1 MTDGLVVV
9 SAPRAEAGA
18 RPEAVLAGASIAR
31 ELSSGWA
38 PGSGMGITVRGSGTT
53 ALRISWVFCRTA
65 PDSGPSW
72 SSPLLVMADLPWAL
86 ASGRRPA
93 ARRAAR
99 WATVSV
105 AGAAAW
111 GAGSVLAR
119 ACSGTVALGV
129 SPAFADWAGVIGPP
143 SVRAA
148 VATGL
153 RGEGLAT
160 PARGGSPAPV
170 VGGVN
175 VPPSVRVPAAT
186 ALLVK
191 GLAPGTR
198 GGSPAPV
205 VGGVNVPPS
214 VRVPAATA
222 LLVKGLAPG
231 TRGVSPAPVA
241 GAGVSGPPSVRIPL
255 ATGLEGNGLLVTGAP
270 DASPALAVGTE
281 EAVVLV
287 VPGRAALPARSGVA
301 PGATS
306 AFGIARL
313 LESVAA
319 WFTPSALRTA
329 AAKPALPA
337 AALPGALVRV

>member
-1 MTDGLVVV
+1 M
-9 SAPRAEAGA
+9 
-18 RPEAVLAGASIAR
+18 
-31 ELSSGWA
+31 
-38 PGSGMGITVRGSGTT
+38 MVRGSGTT

-65 PDSGPSW
+65 PDSGPSR

-99 WATVSV
+99 WAMVSV

-119 ACSGTVALGV
+119 ACSGAVALGV
-129 SPAFADWAGVIGPP
+129 SPALTDWAGVSGPPSARAAVATGLRAAVATGLRVAGLAASVRGASPAPVVGGVNEPP

-148 VATGL
+148 VATRL
-153 RGEGLAT
+153 RVAGLAT
-160 PARGGSPAPV
+160 SARGVSLAPV
-170 VGGVN
+170 VE
-175 VPPSVRVPAAT
+175 
-186 ALLVK
+186 
-191 GLAPGTR
+191 
-198 GGSPAPV
+198 
-205 VGGVNVPPS
+205 
-214 VRVPAATA
+214 
-222 LLVKGLAPG
+222 
-231 TRGVSPAPVA
+231 
-241 GAGVSGPPSVRIPL
+241 AGVSGSPSLRVPL
-255 ATGLEGNGLLVTGAP
+255 AIGLEGNGLLVTGAP
-270 DASPALAVGTE
+270 DTSPAFAVGTA

-287 VPGRAALPARSGVA
+287 VPARAAPLAWPGVT
-301 PGATS
+301 PRATS

-313 LESVAA
+313 PESVAA